1 MSREIREIGRFH
13 AVAQDG
19 TVHTVIEYRHF
30 AQRSATSGPSPWQE
44 DCKQHFLATGSAVA
58 CIETDTFEVVHT
70 GEILLRLTGGAPAP

>member
-1 MSREIREIGRFH
+1 MSREIREIARFQ

-19 TVHTVIEYRHF
+19 TVHTVIEYQHF
-30 AQRSATSGPSPWQE
+30 VQRSPASGSSPWHE

-70 GEILLRLTGGAPAP
+70 GEVLLRRSAGPSTP